1 VSAPLSVQLYSVRG
15 ALAEDRPGTLARLRG
30 LGFTQVEPF
39 GFANDPAGL
48 AADLRAAG
56 LGASSGHTSLVDA
69 DGGAALDAAVEIGI
83 PVAIEPAVRDVWTD
97 ADAIKRVAARLNELS
112 AEAASRGIKVGY
124 HNHWWEFEPLGD
136 GTAYDLFVS
145 ELAPEVVLELDT
157 YWATVGKQDAAEL
170 LRRLG
175 GRVGFLHVKD
185 GSLSEDPHEQVPV
198 GSGKV
203 PVAEILAAAPQAV
216 RVLEF
221 DEYDGDLFEGLA
233 EGIAFVQQTEGNR

>member
-15 ALAEDRPGTLARLRG
+15 ALAEDRPGTLARLREI
-30 LGFTQVEPF
+30 GFTQVEPF
-39 GFANDPAGL
+39 GFAHDPAGL
-48 AADLRAAG
+48 AADLKGAG
-56 LGASSGHTSLVDA
+56 LGTSSGHTALVDA
-69 DGGAALDAAVEIGI
+69 DAAAALDAAVEIGI

-97 ADAIKRVAARLNELS
+97 ADAIKRVAARLNDLS
-112 AEAASRGIKVGY
+112 VEAASRGIKVGY

-136 GTAYDLFVS
+136 GTAYDLFTS

-170 LRRLG
+170 LGRLG

-185 GSLSEDPHEQVPV
+185 GSISENPHEQAAV
-198 GSGKV
+198 GSGRM
-203 PVAEILAAAPQAV
+203 PVAEILAAAPGAV

-233 EGIAFVQQTEGNR
+233 AGLGFVQQTEGDR